1 MGSKISGKD
10 LIKLGFP
17 QNNTINI
24 GLNQIQRYRKREKKE
39 AVLQELSAVLS
50 NPNIFQH
57 HGIWGKLAEGLIKPV
72 EVKMQELL
80 NSALHFRFL
89 EKM

>member
-50 NPNIFQH
+50 NP
-57 HGIWGKLAEGLIKPV
+57 
-72 EVKMQELL
+72 
-80 NSALHFRFL
+80 S
-89 EKM
+89 

>member
-24 GLNQIQRYRKREKKE
+24 GLTQIQRYRKREKKE
-39 AVLQELSAVLS
+39 SILLEIKEVLIDPAK
-50 NPNIFQH
+50 FA
-57 HGIWGKLAEGLIKPV
+57 GDGTWGKVV
-72 EVKMQELL
+72 ESLV
-80 NSALHFRFL
+80 NR
-89 EKM
+89 

>member
-24 GLNQIQRYRKREKKE
+24 GLAQIQRYRKREKKE
-39 AVLQELSAVLS
+39 SILLE
-50 NPNIFQH
+50 
-57 HGIWGKLAEGLIKPV
+57 IK
-72 EVKMQELL
+72 EVFTTRIGAGFGDVQTQVCTYGRIIIYG
-80 NSALHFRFL
+80 N
-89 EKM
+89 